1 MKGPKDSK
9 ESHTSVTMEGTA
21 GVGSGGADFC
31 VRGTCSGEL
40 PSPLCAPGAGGDAR
54 VGAL

>member
-21 GVGSGGADFC
+21 GAGRGDADFC
-31 VRGTCSGEL
+31 AGEL
-40 PSPLCAPGAGGDAR
+40 PSPLCAPGGGRDGR

>member
-21 GVGSGGADFC
+21 GVG
-31 VRGTCSGEL
+31 RGTQPFVCTG
-40 PSPLCAPGAGGDAR
+40 PAW
-54 VGAL
+54 VNY